1 MSDVVFWKAQYEK
14 LVLHGDTLEWK
25 VSLLKGCVAEL
36 REENEELRRELRIDV
51 EVVKRLVAE
60 VDELYRKLTDERTL
74 GAAIS
79 RDCNNT
85 ALERNKLRGDNAR
98 LTAQLEELRE
108 ENEELRAEVADM
120 TGSKQDWVSRC
131 FDDNGFHH

>member
-1 MSDVVFWKAQYEK
+1 MSEVV
-14 LVLHGDTLEWK
+14 LEWK

-36 REENEELRRELRIDV
+36 REENEELRRELWNWRHDAGVGV
-51 EVVKRLVAE
+51 EVVTRLMAE

-85 ALERNKLRGDNAR
+85 ALERNELRADNAR
-98 LTAQLEELRE
+98 
-108 ENEELRAEVADM
+108 LRAEVADM
-120 TGSKQDWVSRC
+120 TGIKKDWESGCYVLD
-131 FDDNGFHH
+131 FDNM